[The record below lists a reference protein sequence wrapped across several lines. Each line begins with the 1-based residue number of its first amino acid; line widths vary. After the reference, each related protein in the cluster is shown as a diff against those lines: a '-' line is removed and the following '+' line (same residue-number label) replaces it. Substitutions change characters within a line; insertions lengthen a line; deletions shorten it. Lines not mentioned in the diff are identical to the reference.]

1 MRPQKLLIA
10 ATSMFA
16 GTLAVNAGNYT
27 NSVSACEDAIGER
40 LGISEVD
47 ARYNIKKIKSKG
59 RFLYINFNI
68 SVFDESHPVQ
78 SVKVKCSTKRSGEI
92 VAIEFD
98 QESLP
103 ASIVVN

>member
-10 ATSMFA
+10 ATAMFA
-16 GTLAVNAGNYT
+16 GTLAVNAGTYS
-27 NSVSACEDAIGER
+27 NSVNACEDAIGDR
-40 LGISEVD
+40 LGITEIE
-47 ARYNIKKIKSKG
+47 ARYNIKKIKTRG
-59 RFLYINFNI
+59 RFQDINFKI

-78 SVKVKCSTKRSGEI
+78 SVKVKCRAKPSGEI

-103 ASIVVN
+103 ASMALN

>member
-10 ATSMFA
+10 ITAIFA

-27 NSVSACEDAIGER
+27 NSVNACEDAIGER

-47 ARYNIKKIKSKG
+47 ARYKIKKIKTRG
-59 RFLYINFNI
+59 RYQDINFKV
-68 SVFDESHPVQ
+68 SVFDENHPVQ
-78 SVKVKCSTKRSGEI
+78 SVKVKCRAKPTGEI
-92 VAIEFD
+92 VAVEFD

-103 ASIVVN
+103 ASIALN

>member
-10 ATSMFA
+10 ATAMFA

-27 NSVSACEDAIGER
+27 ESVNACENAIGDR

-47 ARYNIKKIKSKG
+47 ARYKIKKIKSRG
-59 RFLYINFNI
+59 RFQDINFNI
-68 SVFDESHPVQ
+68 SVFDENHPVQ
-78 SVKVKCSTKRSGEI
+78 SVKVACRAKPTGEI

-103 ASIVVN
+103 ASIAIN